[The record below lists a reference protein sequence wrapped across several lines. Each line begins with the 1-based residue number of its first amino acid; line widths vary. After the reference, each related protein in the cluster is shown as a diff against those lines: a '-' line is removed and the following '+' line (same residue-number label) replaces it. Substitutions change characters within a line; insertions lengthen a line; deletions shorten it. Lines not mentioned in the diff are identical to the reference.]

1 MAVWQPCELLYT
13 CYLLTF
19 LAEYA
24 HRQRERQKTVTEQ
37 LNVISTLVADKPPLE
52 LQQRAHT
59 VCRWDVLDSIAD
71 ERRFIQSECE
81 HDCSQILAVSDRLAN
96 TVRRHRHVQVKRVK
110 RHALVQRVDQQSL
123 GRRRRK

>member
-1 MAVWQPCELLYT
+1 MHT
-13 CYLLTF
+13 D
-19 LAEYA
+19 
-24 HRQRERQKTVTEQ
+24 RERDKKQSQTERHIHA
-37 LNVISTLVADKPPLE
+37 NKPPLE

-59 VCRWDVLDSIAD
+59 VCRWDVLDSMAD

-81 HDCSQILAVSDRLAN
+81 HDCSQILAVSDCLAD

-110 RHALVQRVDQQSL
+110 RHALVQRVDQQAL